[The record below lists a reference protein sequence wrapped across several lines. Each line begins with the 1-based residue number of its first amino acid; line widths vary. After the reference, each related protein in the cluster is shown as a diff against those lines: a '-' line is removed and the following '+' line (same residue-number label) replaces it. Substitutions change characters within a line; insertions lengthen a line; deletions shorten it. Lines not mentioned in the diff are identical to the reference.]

1 MIVLG
6 RKIKYAA
13 VFSAVSLAA
22 GALSAYISGSISE
35 EYATLMLPSFAPPAA
50 VFPIVWT
57 LLYILVGIGAGL
69 VCAGFSPFRERA
81 LISYALQVATNFVW
95 PIIFFGAGKYFAAFF
110 WLLFLLWSVCFMTL
124 QFAKA
129 NKTAALLQL
138 PYIVWLVYAA
148 VLNLFAALM
157 N

>member
-1 MIVLG
+1 MG

-13 VFSAVSLAA
+13 VFSAVSLGA
-22 GALSAYISGSISE
+22 GAVSALISGNITDS
-35 EYATLMLPSFAPPAA
+35 YATLALPPFAPPDS
-50 VFPIVWT
+50 VFPVVWT
-57 LLYILVGIGAGL
+57 ALYILAGIGAGL

-81 LISYALQVATNFVW
+81 LVSYALQVAVNFVW